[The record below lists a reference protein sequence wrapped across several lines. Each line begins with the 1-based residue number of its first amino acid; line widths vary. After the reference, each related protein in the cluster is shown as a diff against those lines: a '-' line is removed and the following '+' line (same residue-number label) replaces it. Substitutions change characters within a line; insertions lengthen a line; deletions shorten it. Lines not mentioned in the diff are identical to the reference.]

1 MLFDKIQ
8 FVFFVTLVSFLC
20 FANKSIGKENY
31 KKVLMKEKTHQ
42 AKRLAPKDVSPVVV
56 GAIKY
61 TAPHYDKAFNNL
73 AGYIMAI
80 EVSSGKELWIKQIYK
95 NNYNPSLERDVQDI
109 FITSLKVKDNIL
121 IIANEKGEVYN
132 LNLTDNSIKKV
143 K

>member
-1 MLFDKIQ
+1 MFYKIILL
-8 FVFFVTLVSFLC
+8 TTSFC
-20 FANKSIGKENY
+20 FLAFTNNGLTKENY
-31 KKVLMKEKTHQ
+31 KKVIMKEKTHQ
-42 AKRLAPKDVSPVVV
+42 AKRLAPKEVSPVIV

-80 EVSSGKELWIKQIYK
+80 EAASGKELWIKQIYK
-95 NNYNPSLERDVQDI
+95 NNYNPSLERDVQDV
-109 FITSLKVKDNIL
+109 FINSLKVKDNIL